1 MVSSNQD
8 KKSEKTKKLQANA
21 KNVKPQNKI
30 MPSTTK
36 QAKTNAFES
45 VRATP
50 LTRVHGRPTQR
61 DYKILKEEAC
71 APASKVDNITYAWS
85 KNATD
90 NYGLLT
96 NILGVDKCNDLTN
109 MSTFAIPHEPASY
122 NPNITDATPPHTRK
136 RLEEEGELVWTSWF
150 IQKDFLCGIVKNLRN
165 ALDKHY
171 YSQLRHWLMASH
183 NITPYPILEHL
194 NNCWCPLDVKAKKEL
209 KKAY

>member
-1 MVSSNQD
+1 M
-8 KKSEKTKKLQANA
+8 
-21 KNVKPQNKI
+21 
-30 MPSTTK
+30 
-36 QAKTNAFES
+36 
-45 VRATP
+45 
-50 LTRVHGRPTQR
+50 
-61 DYKILKEEAC
+61 
-71 APASKVDNITYAWS
+71 DNITYAWS